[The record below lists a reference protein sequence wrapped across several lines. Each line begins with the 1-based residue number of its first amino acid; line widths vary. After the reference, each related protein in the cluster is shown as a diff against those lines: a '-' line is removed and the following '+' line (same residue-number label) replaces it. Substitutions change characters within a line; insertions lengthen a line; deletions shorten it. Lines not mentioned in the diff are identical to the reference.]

1 MLLTYDLKCQP
12 QDKCLPSL
20 STLYSHSGLK
30 ETHYHSWQQIL
41 DKYPAWKGCYSKGW
55 IKHVRVKLPN
65 SARGFHPKSFCPSG
79 DSNISNSSQ
88 PDDPKNCKHRF
99 LRSPTWWLMVLCNY
113 FAFWVAVP
121 FNLLNLLLN
130 QLNYKGTHCFFL
142 IVARVQKIKKT
153 EPPWATIFYHVNSAT
168 KLAPFPSPHH
178 LPKAPERP
186 EPLQPPLPRRVA
198 RRAPSRW
205 TGKAQPMPGWEWIGW
220 LRRKF
225 PQMGSISICLSEYMC
240 ISDLYLYVYLNI
252 YIYTCFNGINVWLHR
267 FPSTVLF
274 FLVLHGLS
282 HCYTALPIKLR
293 LLLETHK
300 AHTHGPLT
308 TKGVKMNF
316 QRFSSNQSGHQGR
329 HIQNEPSFWF

>member
-1 MLLTYDLKCQP
+1 MWNVRMLLTYDLKCQP

-130 QLNYKGTHCFFL
+130 QLNYKGTSHCFFFNCS
-142 IVARVQKIKKT
+142 QGSKNKKKLNHH
-153 EPPWATIFYHVNSAT
+153 EPPFFYHVNSAT

-178 LPKAPERP
+178 LPKAPEPP

-205 TGKAQPMPGWEWIGW
+205 TGKARPMPGWEWIGW
-220 LRRKF
+220 LGESFRKW
-225 PQMGSISICLSEYMC
+225 
-240 ISDLYLYVYLNI
+240 DLYQFAWLNSKYI
-252 YIYTCFNGINVWLHR
+252 YI
-267 FPSTVLF
+267 
-274 FLVLHGLS
+274 
-282 HCYTALPIKLR
+282 
-293 LLLETHK
+293 
-300 AHTHGPLT
+300 
-308 TKGVKMNF
+308 
-316 QRFSSNQSGHQGR
+316 
-329 HIQNEPSFWF
+329 